1 MALLQTILDFISNNL
16 MAVATSVAFVLEFL
30 MRIIK
35 TEKPKSILLMIAGFL
50 ALVGSIFSKLAEF
63 LNKIIPQNLK

>member
-1 MALLQTILDFISNNL
+1 MELIQSIIDFINNNL
-16 MAVATSVAFVLEFL
+16 MTVAASIAFVLEFL

-35 TEKPKSILLMIAGFL
+35 TEKPKSILLAIAAFCS
-50 ALVGSIFSKLAEF
+50 LVGALFSKLAEF